1 MSAIPSVAPDA
12 ISQLSAMELR
22 RSVWRRWGVRSVVVV
37 GWAVFILVWYLASYL
52 VTRLRGTALL
62 PPPHTIVDRA
72 WELITGGGFSSSL
85 ISSITRLLGGFLLA
99 LAVGAVLGLVI
110 AYNDWWRNLLQGP
123 LQLITSL
130 PTISLAVLALIL
142 FGISPLG
149 PVLVTMLVA
158 LPYITR
164 NVAQG
169 ITGVDRK
176 LIVMSEAFG
185 RTRQQIVKDILI
197 PSSVLS
203 TLGGARVAFAVAWR
217 MELLAE
223 VFASSQ
229 GIGFQI
235 RRSFESYDTQ
245 ALLAWTAMFVA
256 VMLVFEN
263 LVLRRIDRWAGRW
276 RMQEW
281 GAA

>member
-1 MSAIPSVAPDA
+1 MSAVPSVTPDA

-37 GWAVFILVWYLASYL
+37 GWVVFIGVWYLFS
-52 VTRLRGTALL
+52 RLRGSAQL
-62 PPPHTIVDRA
+62 PPPHTILNRA
-72 WELITGGGFSSSL
+72 WELLTEGGFGSNL
-85 ISSITRLLGGFLLA
+85 ISSLTRLLGGFLLA
-99 LAVGAVLGLVI
+99 LVAGAGVGLLI
-110 AYNDWWRNLLQGP
+110 AYNDWWQNLLQGP
-123 LQLITSL
+123 LQFITSL
-130 PTISLAVLALIL
+130 PTISLAVITLIL
-142 FGISPLG
+142 FGISPAG
-149 PVLVTMLVA
+149 PVLMTMLVA
-158 LPYITR
+158 LPYIAR

-169 ITGVDRK
+169 LTGVDRR

-185 RTRQQIVKDILI
+185 RTRSQIVKDILI

-203 TLGGARVAFAVAWR
+203 TLGGARLAFAAAWR

-245 ALLAWTAMFVA
+245 SMLAWTVLFVA

-281 GAA
+281 GAAQ

>member
-12 ISQLSAMELR
+12 ISQLSALELR

-37 GWAVFILVWYLASYL
+37 GWAVFIVLWYLASYL
-52 VTRLRGTALL
+52 VTRFRGPALL

-72 WELITGGGFSSSL
+72 WDLITEGGFGSSL
-85 ISSITRLLGGFLLA
+85 MSSITRLLGGFLLA

-110 AYNDWWRNLLQGP
+110 AYNDWWRNLLQIP
-123 LQLITSL
+123 LQLTTSL
-130 PTISLAVLALIL
+130 PTISLAVLTLIL

-158 LPYITR
+158 LPYIAR

-169 ITGVDRK
+169 ITGVDRN

-185 RTRQQIVKDILI
+185 RTRQQIIKDILI

-245 ALLAWTAMFVA
+245 ALLAWTTLFVA

>member
-1 MSAIPSVAPDA
+1 MSAVPSVAPDA
-12 ISQLSAMELR
+12 ISQLSAQELR
-22 RSVWRRWGVRSVVVV
+22 RSVWRRWGLRSTVVIGWVV
-37 GWAVFILVWYLASYL
+37 FVGVWYLFSSFL
-52 VTRLRGTALL
+52 GQALL
-62 PPPHTIVDRA
+62 PPLHTVVNRA
-72 WELITGGGFSSSL
+72 WELITEGGFGSNL
-85 ISSITRLLGGFLLA
+85 ISSVTRLVGGFLLA
-99 LAVGAVLGLVI
+99 LVAGTGVGLLI

-123 LQLITSL
+123 LQLIISL
-130 PTISLAVLALIL
+130 PTISLAVMTLIL

-149 PVLVTMLVA
+149 PVLMTMLVA
-158 LPYITR
+158 TPYITM

-185 RTRQQIVKDILI
+185 RTRRQIVKDILV
-197 PSSVLS
+197 PSSILS
-203 TLGGARVAFAVAWR
+203 TLGGARLAFAVAWR

-245 ALLAWTAMFVA
+245 AMLAWTVLFVA
-256 VMLVFEN
+256 VMLLFEN
-263 LVLRRIDRWAGRW
+263 FVLRRIDRWAGRW
-276 RMQEW
+276 RMQDW
-281 GAA
+281 GANP